1 MKDKKIILLVLGV
14 LSILVFAIVYKN
26 VNMNNLAADSGF
38 DSSWDSG
45 GSDWGGSD
53 WGGSDW
59 GGSDW
64 GDSDWGDS
72 DWGDVSYSSGGRRT
86 GIPVQ
91 YILLLVFAIVSI
103 IIIITDAHRPIAK
116 KKNAEYNILKD
127 NKEALENLS
136 REIPN
141 FNRLE
146 FYNYVY
152 DNFVKVQQAWMNF
165 DYEALRKL
173 VTDELFNTYKSQMKT
188 LEVKKQKN
196 IMDDFDRSDIAII
209 GFNKSQNKLTVTLK
223 MTVRFFDYLVDKD
236 NKVVRGSKLKR
247 LINTYTLT
255 YVSGTSTKQNKCPN
269 CNAPL
274 DNTVASNV
282 CPYCKSTIVN
292 ASHDFIL
299 SKKEI
304 FEQRME

>member
-196 IMDDFDRSDIAII
+196 TA
-209 GFNKSQNKLTVTLK
+209 
-223 MTVRFFDYLVDKD
+223 
-236 NKVVRGSKLKR
+236 
-247 LINTYTLT
+247 
-255 YVSGTSTKQNKCPN
+255 
-269 CNAPL
+269 
-274 DNTVASNV
+274 
-282 CPYCKSTIVN
+282 
-292 ASHDFIL
+292 
-299 SKKEI
+299 
-304 FEQRME
+304 

>member
-1 MKDKKIILLVLGV
+1 MKDKKIILIVLGV

-59 GGSDW
+59 G
-64 GDSDWGDS
+64 DSDWGDS
-72 DWGDVSYSSGGRRT
+72 DWGSGSGFNSESSKAT
-86 GIPVQ
+86 
-91 YILLLVFAIVSI
+91 LVITLIIMVCI
-103 IIIITDAHRPIAK
+103 IIVTIAEAYRPS
-116 KKNAEYNILKD
+116 KKNSANMQYNILKD

>member
-1 MKDKKIILLVLGV
+1 MKDKKIILIVLGV
-14 LSILVFAIVYKN
+14 LSILVFAIIYKN

-45 GSDWGGSD
+45 GSDWSGSD
-53 WGGSDW
+53 WGG
-59 GGSDW
+59 GSSW

-72 DWGDVSYSSGGRRT
+72 DWGSGSGFNSESSKAT
-86 GIPVQ
+86 
-91 YILLLVFAIVSI
+91 LVITLIFMVCI
-103 IIIITDAHRPIAK
+103 IIATIAEAYRPS
-116 KKNAEYNILKD
+116 KKNSANMQYNILKD